1 MSVRSLITSIT
12 NQIAHAEALDRPT
25 AAITAFSKRSPVPR
39 PPAYVHPSFVLIP
52 LTAWGSAKVFDLVGD
67 RPAAEAVIGLGV
79 LAAIPTAMTGHE
91 DWMQAAT
98 EAQRVASVHA
108 AVQNLAISAYAS
120 SWFARR
126 AGNHR
131 TGVVLSWSGAL
142 LLALGVVLGLDADR
156 RGRGEPSQ
164 P

>member
-1 MSVRSLITSIT
+1 MSVRSLLTSIT
-12 NQIAHAEALDRPT
+12 DPIAHAEALDGPT
-25 AAITAFSKRSPVPR
+25 AAITAFSERLPLPR
-39 PPAYVHPSFVLIP
+39 PPAYVHPKLVLVP
-52 LTAWGSAKVFDLVGD
+52 LTAWGSAKAFDLIGD
-67 RPAAEAVIGLGV
+67 RPAAQAVIGVGV
-79 LAAIPTAMTGHE
+79 LAAIPTAITGHE
-91 DWMQAAT
+91 DWMHTAT

-131 TGVVLSWSGAL
+131 AGMVLSWSGAL